1 MNAQNIVSVLS
12 DLIANNLTV
21 TQKSPITSQE
31 RQMAEHL
38 ADTVKLMASGQKVDY
53 VEETTL
59 DFGRYTDDEESE
71 EEEESVLDEKESEEM
86 DEDWKDKELALEKY
100 NLRSFSEEFM
110 RQVIDF
116 VDYAG
121 PGSKHG
127 RSWKAIHHR
136 FRTIPTRCY
145 ISRFRK
151 YLEYHGTKRQKT
163 QDLDSLVYKKLVD
176 ARQKN
181 LAVHDLDI
189 QRCGLKIAKEI
200 KLDDFHAS
208 HGWLENF
215 KNRHRLTS
223 LKITNF
229 VSHHQVENREVIE
242 KSKQNFISEFNKV
255 SSHFKPSEIFNTDQT
270 GVEKELHSN
279 RTISF
284 VGEKRTFAAVQS
296 KNATTHSYTL
306 QPTISLDGRLF
317 ETIYLCLQEQGGES
331 NVSRTALNRYR

>member
-1 MNAQNIVSVLS
+1 MNPHNIVSALS

-21 TQKSPITSQE
+21 TQQSPIISQE
-31 RQMAEHL
+31 RQMAEYL
-38 ADTVKLMASGQKVDY
+38 ADTVKLMTSGQKVDY

-71 EEEESVLDEKESEEM
+71 EEEESMLDEKESEEM
-86 DEDWKDKELALEKY
+86 DEDWKDKELASEKY

-116 VDYAG
+116 VDRAG

-136 FRTIPTRCY
+136 FQTIPDRSY
-145 ISRFRK
+145 IPRFRK
-151 YLEYHGTKRQKT
+151 YLEHHGTKRQKI

-181 LAVHDLDI
+181 LVVHGLDI
-189 QRCGLKIAKEI
+189 QRWGLKIAKEI

-215 KNRHRLTS
+215 KSHHRLTS

-242 KSKQNFISEFNKV
+242 KSKQNFILEFNKV
-255 SSHFKPSEIFNTDQT
+255 SSHFKPSDIFNTDQT

-284 VGEKRTFAAVQS
+284 
-296 KNATTHSYTL
+296 
-306 QPTISLDGRLF
+306 
-317 ETIYLCLQEQGGES
+317 
-331 NVSRTALNRYR
+331 

>member
-1 MNAQNIVSVLS
+1 MNAQNIVSILS

-21 TQKSPITSQE
+21 TQKSLITSQE
-31 RQMAEHL
+31 RQMVEYL
-38 ADTVKLMASGQKVDY
+38 ADTVQLITSRQKIDY

-59 DFGRYTDDEESE
+59 DFARYTDDEKSE
-71 EEEESVLDEKESEEM
+71 EEEESMLDEKESEEM
-86 DEDWKDKELALEKY
+86 DEDWKDKEAALEKY

-110 RQVIDF
+110 HPVIDF

-127 RSWKAIHHR
+127 KCWKAIHHR
-136 FRTIPTRCY
+136 FRTIPAKCY

-151 YLEYHGTKRQKT
+151 YLEHHGTKRQKI
-163 QDLDSLVYKKLVD
+163 QDQNSLVYKKLVN

-181 LAVHDLDI
+181 FVVHDLYI
-189 QRCGLKIAKEI
+189 QRWGFKIAKEI
-200 KLDDFHAS
+200 KLEGFHAS

-242 KSKQNFISEFNKV
+242 KSKQNFILEFKNV
-255 SSHFKPSEIFNTDQT
+255 SSHFKPSEIFNTHQT
-270 GVEKELHSN
+270 GVEKELHTSGN
-279 RTISF
+279 
-284 VGEKRTFAAVQS
+284 
-296 KNATTHSYTL
+296 YY
-306 QPTISLDGRLF
+306 LF
-317 ETIYLCLQEQGGES
+317 
-331 NVSRTALNRYR
+331 RW